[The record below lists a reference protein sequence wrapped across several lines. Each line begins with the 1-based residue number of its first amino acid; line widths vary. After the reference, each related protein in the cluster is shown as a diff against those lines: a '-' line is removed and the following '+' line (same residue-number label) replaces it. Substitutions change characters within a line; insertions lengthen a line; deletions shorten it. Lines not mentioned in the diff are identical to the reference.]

1 MTPLTFGPMEA
12 VLDKECSDKCVCGHP
27 RHSAAA
33 SPQCGSRHAKRGKLH
48 SHFGFS
54 FLLGDIWSHIFISR
68 SDSSL
73 ANLSLLKII
82 IWMSHLNLEPSEI
95 RLSSRQ
101 LEMRS
106 GGKNKSLQH
115 MFEQNCVGSESVWF
129 VPENPNLTVL
139 RASLRR
145 REHNKQLKYFLG
157 MVVSLIDLIKK
168 YFWHVGYNQCWWRVT
183 WQSLSNE

>member
-1 MTPLTFGPMEA
+1 M
-12 VLDKECSDKCVCGHP
+12 
-27 RHSAAA
+27 
-33 SPQCGSRHAKRGKLH
+33 
-48 SHFGFS
+48 
-54 FLLGDIWSHIFISR
+54 
-68 SDSSL
+68 
-73 ANLSLLKII
+73 
-82 IWMSHLNLEPSEI
+82 NLEPSEI
-95 RLSSRQ
+95 RFSSRQ

-115 MFEQNCVGSESVWF
+115 MFEKKLRWLRILLICARK
-129 VPENPNLTVL
+129 PKLDCL